1 MARAALND
9 RGMKTTRN
17 AGGNGRGPEAKAASA
32 TAGNKGPVYYTH
44 GELRAMGY
52 HQNAIAR
59 NVRAGRWTR
68 PLSNFY
74 LLRDSKEYSQSE
86 RHRALVR
93 AYGQKFGGARV
104 ASHWTAA
111 ELWGLP
117 TSIFS
122 QNTMAF
128 TENRPRQG
136 MLRQRYLTVY
146 QRPLGPEDIATVDGV
161 ACTSLA
167 RTVLDCSLL
176 GSFMQAV
183 CSMESAL
190 FFLSRYRE
198 PRLRRDELAEQLDRA
213 AGRRH
218 IGQAR
223 AAFEF
228 AGTKSQS
235 VFESRMRLFLR
246 HHRIEQPAQQVEF
259 YRSDGSILSIAD
271 MAWRDRRKILE
282 CDGAGKYLDH
292 LGGLSTAERLCRDRE
307 RDRVLH
313 ERGFE
318 TIRATWRDLDHPN
331 SLLRLLQGAR
341 LYSPH

>member
-1 MARAALND
+1 
-9 RGMKTTRN
+9 
-17 AGGNGRGPEAKAASA
+17 
-32 TAGNKGPVYYTH
+32 
-44 GELRAMGY
+44 MGY

-59 NVRAGRWTR
+59 NVQAGRWTR

-74 LLRDSKEYSQSE
+74 LMTDRQRFSNSE
-86 RHRALVR
+86 LHRGLIR
-93 AYGQKFGGARV
+93 AYSRTFGGARV

-122 QNTMAF
+122 QNTLAF

-136 MLRQRYLTVY
+136 MLRPRYLTVY
-146 QRPLGPEDIATVDGV
+146 QRPLEPGDVEIVDGI

-167 RTVLDCSLL
+167 RTVVDCSLL
-176 GSFMQAV
+176 GSFPQAV

-190 FFLSRYRE
+190 FFLPPFSA
-198 PRLRRDELAEQLDRA
+198 PRLSRDELAEQLGA
-213 AGRRH
+213 AGRRRH
-218 IGQAR
+218 IATAR

-246 HHRIEQPAQQVEF
+246 HHRVEQPAQQVEF
-259 YRSDGSILSIAD
+259 LRSDGSILSIAD
-271 MAWRDRRKILE
+271 MAWRDKRTILE

-292 LGGLSTAERLCRDRE
+292 LGGLSPAERLRRDRE
-307 RDRVLH
+307 RDRVLR

-318 TIRATWRDLDHPN
+318 TIRVTWRDLDNPN
-331 SLLRLLQGAR
+331 SLLRLLQAAG
-341 LYSPH
+341 LYSPF

>member
-1 MARAALND
+1 ME
-9 RGMKTTRN
+9 TTRN

-74 LLRDSKEYSQSE
+74 LLRDPKEYSQSE

-136 MLRQRYLTVY
+136 TLRPRYLTVY
-146 QRPLGPEDIATVDGV
+146 QRPLGPEDIATDDGI

-183 CSMESAL
+183 CSMENA
-190 FFLSRYRE
+190 
-198 PRLRRDELAEQLDRA
+198 
-213 AGRRH
+213 
-218 IGQAR
+218 
-223 AAFEF
+223 
-228 AGTKSQS
+228 
-235 VFESRMRLFLR
+235 LFLR
-246 HHRIEQPAQQVEF
+246 HHRIEQPEQQVEF

-292 LGGLSTAERLCRDRE
+292 LGGLSPAERLCRDRE

-331 SLLRLLQGAR
+331 SLLRLLQGAG

>member
-1 MARAALND
+1 MEL
-9 RGMKTTRN
+9 TRN
-17 AGGNGRGPEAKAASA
+17 TGGNGHEGTKGRQ
-32 TAGNKGPVYYTH
+32 AGTKGPVYFTH
-44 GELRAMGY
+44 ADLRAMGY

-59 NVRAGRWTR
+59 NVRTGRWTR
-68 PLSNFY
+68 PLSNVY
-74 LLRDSKEYSQSE
+74 LLDDPKEFSNLE
-86 RHRALVR
+86 RHRGLVR
-93 AYGQKFGGARV
+93 TYSRKFGGARV

-136 MLRQRYLTVY
+136 MLRPRYLTVY
-146 QRPLGPEDIATVDGV
+146 QRPLGTEDIVTVDGI

-176 GSFMQAV
+176 GSFTQAV

-190 FFLSRYRE
+190 FFLPARWEQRLSR
-198 PRLRRDELAEQLDRA
+198 DDLAEQLDRA
-213 AGRRH
+213 GGRRH
-218 IGQAR
+218 IGLAR

-235 VFESRMRLFLR
+235 VFESKMRLFLR
-246 HHRIEQPAQQVEF
+246 HHRIEQPEQQVEF
-259 YRSDGSILSIAD
+259 LRSDGSILSIAD
-271 MAWRDRRKILE
+271 MAWRERRKILE

-292 LGGLSTAERLCRDRE
+292 LGGLTPAERLRRDRE
-307 RDRVLH
+307 RDRVLR
-313 ERGFE
+313 ERGYE

-331 SLLRLLQGAR
+331 SLLRLLQGAG

>member
-1 MARAALND
+1 MYFTHSDL
-9 RGMKTTRN
+9 RG
-17 AGGNGRGPEAKAASA
+17 
-32 TAGNKGPVYYTH
+32 
-44 GELRAMGY
+44 MGY

-59 NVRAGRWTR
+59 NVRSGRWSR

-74 LLRDSKEYSQSE
+74 LLGDPKEFSNSE
-86 RHRALVR
+86 RHRGLVR
-93 AYGQKFGGARV
+93 AYSRKFGGARV

-117 TSIFS
+117 TSIFT
-122 QNTMAF
+122 QNTLAF

-136 MLRQRYLTVY
+136 VLRPRYLTVF
-146 QRPLGPEDIATVDGV
+146 QRPLGPGDIGSVDGI

-176 GSFMQAV
+176 GSFAQAV

-190 FFLSRYRE
+190 FFLPPMS
-198 PRLRRDELAEQLDRA
+198 RLRLSREELAEQLDKA
-213 AGRRH
+213 GGRRH
-218 IGQAR
+218 IAVAR

-235 VFESRMRLFLR
+235 VFETRMRLFLR
-246 HHRIEQPAQQVEF
+246 HHRIEQPEQQVTF
-259 YRSDGSILSIAD
+259 LRADGSILSIAD
-271 MAWRDRRKILE
+271 MAWRDKRKILE

-292 LGGLSTAERLCRDRE
+292 MGGLTPAERLRRDRE

-318 TIRATWRDLDHPN
+318 TIRATWRDLEHPN
-331 SLLRLLQGAR
+331 SLLGLLQSAG
-341 LYSPH
+341 LYSPF